1 MWSTLVTCYS
11 YRTFKL
17 SLLDSP
23 PTYNS
28 AIIRKMFQTLLSIT
42 KSFFVDQLWFF
53 LMLQKMVL
61 RIIMYIFLGP
71 STSFLKTIGKE
82 FWMLLKNI
90 SNFSFL
96 FNHMCKFPSITSC
109 DEVEWKLM
117 KEAGSVLMMIKKYN
131 RIWHLFQISVIGYII
146 YVYLLSLRPSLTCI
160 FHKTSICSAYVR
172 LIFEVY
178 RCKLL
183 SC

>member
-1 MWSTLVTCYS
+1 MWSTLVTCYI

-53 LMLQKMVL
+53 LMLHKMVL
-61 RIIMYIFLGP
+61 RIMYIFLGP

-90 SNFSFL
+90 SNSLFL

-131 RIWHLFQISVIGYII
+131 RIWHLFQISVIDTSFMYIC
-146 YVYLLSLRPSLTCI
+146 YHFVHLWPVYFIRHRSVALM
-160 FHKTSICSAYVR
+160 
-172 LIFEVY
+172 
-178 RCKLL
+178 
-183 SC
+183 

>member
-1 MWSTLVTCYS
+1 
-11 YRTFKL
+11 
-17 SLLDSP
+17 
-23 PTYNS
+23 
-28 AIIRKMFQTLLSIT
+28 
-42 KSFFVDQLWFF
+42 
-53 LMLQKMVL
+53 
-61 RIIMYIFLGP
+61 
-71 STSFLKTIGKE
+71 
-82 FWMLLKNI
+82 
-90 SNFSFL
+90 
-96 FNHMCKFPSITSC
+96 MCKYPSIKSC

-160 FHKTSICSAYVR
+160 FHKTSICSAYIR

-183 SC
+183 SANKNFKRRQFFLELQFPLFYRVSLHSLLLCRLLFLVYLKCNQVHSTKTKV

>member
-42 KSFFVDQLWFF
+42 KSFFVDQLWLF
-53 LMLQKMVL
+53 LMLYKMVL
-61 RIIMYIFLGP
+61 RIMYIYLGP
-71 STSFLKTIGKE
+71 GTSFLKTIGKE
-82 FWMLLKNI
+82 FWMFLKNI
-90 SNFSFL
+90 SHFSFL
-96 FNHMCKFPSITSC
+96 FNHMNHVPWWSWMEAYERGGFSAYDDQKIQSYLTS
-109 DEVEWKLM
+109 L
-117 KEAGSVLMMIKKYN
+117 SNIRY
-131 RIWHLFQISVIGYII
+131 RYII